1 MKATRSPSWN
11 WMLGSVHRIF
21 GIGFGGGLAPIA
33 PGTAGTLL
41 AWGLFLIL
49 NAILPTTALCL
60 LLCIGSL
67 YGLWACG
74 QCSHDLGRP
83 DDGSIVWDEVIAF
96 GWILFFIGSTNFL
109 VQAIAFLIFRFFDA
123 AKPWPISRVD
133 QYFKKIWIHQE
144 HVNPSHLIKYG
155 FGIMID
161 DLIAA
166 LFTILIVTLA
176 MHWLL

>member
-1 MKATRSPSWN
+1 MKATRHPSLN
-11 WMLGSVHRIF
+11 WMLGSVHRVF
-21 GIGFGGGLAPIA
+21 GIGFGSGLAPIA

-49 NAILPTTALCL
+49 NVVLSTTAMFIL
-60 LLCIGSL
+60 LSIGTL

-74 QCSHDLGRP
+74 QCSRDLGRP

-96 GWILFFIGSTNFL
+96 AWILLLLESNNL
-109 VQAIAFLIFRFFDA
+109 WVQMIAFLIFRFFDA
-123 AKPWPISRVD
+123 AKPWPINRVD
-133 QYFKKIWIHQE
+133 QYFKTNWIHQE
-144 HVNPSHLIKYG
+144 HITSLQIIKQG

-166 LFTILIVTLA
+166 LFTILIMTLG
-176 MHWLL
+176 MLWLT

>member
-1 MKATRSPSWN
+1 MKVTRSPSWN
-11 WMLGSVHRIF
+11 WMLGSVHRVF
-21 GIGFGGGLAPIA
+21 GIGFGSGLVPIA

-49 NAILPTTALCL
+49 NAVLSTTAMFVL
-60 LLCIGSL
+60 LSVGTL

-83 DDGSIVWDEVIAF
+83 DDGSIVWDEIIAF
-96 GWILFFIGSTNFL
+96 GWILALIGFNTL
-109 VQAIAFLIFRFFDA
+109 WVQAIAFLIFRLFDA
-123 AKPWPISRVD
+123 AKPWPINRVD
-133 QYFKKIWIHQE
+133 QYFKKNWVHQE
-144 HVNPSHLIKYG
+144 RINSFQIIKQG

-166 LFTILIVTLA
+166 LFSILIVMLGI
-176 MHWLL
+176 HWLT

>member
-1 MKATRSPSWN
+1 MKVTRSPSWN
-11 WMLGSVHRIF
+11 WMLGSVHRVF
-21 GIGFGGGLAPIA
+21 GIGFGSGLAPIA

-49 NAILPTTALCL
+49 NAVLSTTAMFVL
-60 LLCIGSL
+60 LSIGSL

-83 DDGSIVWDEVIAF
+83 DDGSIVWDEIIAF
-96 GWILFFIGSTNFL
+96 GWILLLIGSNNL
-109 VQAIAFLIFRFFDA
+109 WVQAIAFLIFRFFDA
-123 AKPWPISRVD
+123 AKPWPINRID
-133 QYFKKIWIHQE
+133 QYFKKNWVHQE
-144 HVNPSHLIKYG
+144 HLNSSQIIKHG

-166 LFTILIVTLA
+166 LFTILIMTLGI
-176 MHWLL
+176 HWLT

>member
-1 MKATRSPSWN
+1 MKSAHCPSLN
-11 WMLGSVHRIF
+11 WMLGSVHRVF
-21 GIGFGGGLAPIA
+21 GIGFGSGLAPIA

-49 NAILPTTALCL
+49 NAVLSTTAMFAL
-60 LLCIGSL
+60 LSVGTL

-83 DDGSIVWDEVIAF
+83 DDGSIVWDEIIAF
-96 GWILFFIGSTNFL
+96 GWILVLIGSNTL
-109 VQAIAFLIFRFFDA
+109 WVQAIAFLIFRLFDA
-123 AKPWPISRVD
+123 AKPWPINRVD
-133 QYFKKIWIHQE
+133 QYFKKNWVHQE
-144 HVNPSHLIKYG
+144 RINSFQIIKHG

-166 LFTILIVTLA
+166 FFTILIVMLGI
-176 MHWLL
+176 HWLT

>member
-1 MKATRSPSWN
+1 MEQLHHPSLN
-11 WMLGSVHRIF
+11 WMLGSVHRVF
-21 GIGFGGGLAPIA
+21 GIGFGSGLAPFA
-33 PGTAGTLL
+33 PGTAGTLF
-41 AWGLFLIL
+41 AWGAFLIL
-49 NAILPTTALCL
+49 NAVLSTTAMIVVLSV
-60 LLCIGSL
+60 GSL

-74 QCSHDLGRP
+74 QCSYDLGRP
-83 DDGSIVWDEVIAF
+83 DDGAIVWDEVIAF

-144 HVNPSHLIKYG
+144 HIRPSYIIKYG

>member
-1 MKATRSPSWN
+1 
-11 WMLGSVHRIF
+11 MLMPYASVEKVAGVPVVLR
-21 GIGFGGGLAPIA
+21 PREEA
-33 PGTAGTLL
+33 PGVSV
-41 AWGLFLIL
+41 GLFYP
-49 NAILPTTALCL
+49 A
-60 LLCIGSL
+60 GSL

-96 GWILFFIGSTNFL
+96 GWILLLIGSNNL
-109 VQAIAFLIFRFFDA
+109 WVQAITFLIFRFFDA
-123 AKPWPISRVD
+123 AKPRPISRVD
-133 QYFKKIWIHQE
+133 QYFKKISIHQE

-166 LFTILIVTLA
+166 LFTILIVILGIR
-176 MHWLL
+176 WLT

>member
-1 MKATRSPSWN
+1 MKVTRSPSWN
-11 WMLGSVHRIF
+11 WMLGSVHRVF
-21 GIGFGGGLAPIA
+21 GIGFGSGLAPIA

-49 NAILPTTALCL
+49 NAVLSTTAMFVL
-60 LLCIGSL
+60 LSVGTL

-83 DDGSIVWDEVIAF
+83 DDGSIVWDEIIAF
-96 GWILFFIGSTNFL
+96 GWILVLIGSNTL
-109 VQAIAFLIFRFFDA
+109 WVQAIAFLIFRLFDA
-123 AKPWPISRVD
+123 AKPWPINRVD
-133 QYFKKIWIHQE
+133 QYFKKNWVHQE
-144 HVNPSHLIKYG
+144 RINSFQIIKQG

-166 LFTILIVTLA
+166 LFTILIVMLGI
-176 MHWLL
+176 HWLA